1 MKSAPR
7 TVPRVRFVEY
17 SAAAGSAMEKRNP
30 VRYRLDLPVTFRWT
44 EKDGSAY
51 LGVGFT
57 RDISAVAMFV
67 VTRDCPPPDALVHC
81 DVMLPRVRDGS
92 RMQIKSCG
100 QVLRSERAGYGN
112 GGYGF
117 AIFGDMLLLCRELS
131 QSELEERNEPDGEN
145 VATKQIRYN

>member
-1 MKSAPR
+1 MQERS
-7 TVPRVRFVEY
+7 
-17 SAAAGSAMEKRNP
+17 P
-30 VRYRLDLPVTFRWT
+30 VRYHLDLPVTFRWT

-67 VTRDCPPPDALVHC
+67 VTADCPPCDALVHC
-81 DVMLPRVRDGS
+81 DVMLPRVRNGS

-100 QVLRSERAGYGN
+100 RVLRSECAPGDSN

-131 QSELEERNEPDGEN
+131 QSELEERNECWSDN
-145 VATKQIRYN
+145 IASKQIRSN